1 MGSSAVLPENLER
14 DREMDL
20 QTYRSHFPAFGFE
33 NRAYFN
39 FGGQGLLCTAAL
51 ESITKNFQHIET
63 IGSFSNAAWDW
74 IFAEYYATKAV
85 IAQEFQVSPN
95 TISFTENTTVGCNI
109 ALWAVDWQ
117 QGDRLLL
124 SDCEHPGIIA
134 SAVQIQK
141 RFGVEIDYF
150 PLTNTRNSSANGD
163 DSESVVELLVEHLQ
177 PKTRMVML
185 SHICWNTG
193 QVLPLKAI
201 AQACH
206 EQDVFVAVDAAQSV
220 GVLPLNLEDIGAD
233 FYAFTAHKWWC
244 APLGLGGLYIR
255 PEIFD
260 RIEPVFAGWRG
271 LTAKTPIPQ
280 WKPDGAKFE
289 VATSTYTLYES
300 LRIAIA
306 EANSWGTQKQRYER
320 ICHLS
325 QILWQKLDAL
335 PHISMIRQLP
345 PESGLIS
352 FKIDREGLKSAIAS
366 KSHAAISKQLESEH
380 QIFIRALA
388 DPDCLRASVH
398 YLTSTDDLNRLVAAI
413 DESIESMG

>member
-1 MGSSAVLPENLER
+1 LGLVSSAVLPENLER
-14 DREMDL
+14 DREMEL
-20 QTYRSHFPAFGFE
+20 ENYRSHFPALGAK

-39 FGGQGLLCTAAL
+39 FGGQGILCEAAL
-51 ESITKNFQHIET
+51 DSIAKNFQHIEAM
-63 IGSFSNAAWDW
+63 GSFSNAAGDW
-74 IFAEYYATKAV
+74 MVKEYNETKAA
-85 IAQEFQVSPN
+85 ISQEFQVSPN
-95 TISFTENTTVGCNI
+95 TISLTENTTVGCNI

-150 PLTNTRNSSANGD
+150 PLSDTRNSSANGE
-163 DSESVVELLVEHLQ
+163 DSESVVQLLVEHLQ
-177 PKTRMVML
+177 AKTRMVML

-206 EQDVFVAVDAAQSV
+206 ERDVFIAVDAAQSV
-220 GVLPLNLEDIGAD
+220 GVLPLNLAELGAD

-260 RIEPVFAGWRG
+260 RIEPVFVGWRG

-280 WKPDGAKFE
+280 WRQDGAKFE
-289 VATSTYTLYES
+289 VATSTYPLYEA
-300 LRIAIA
+300 LRMAIA
-306 EANSWGTQKQRYER
+306 EANSWGTQQERYER
-320 ICHLS
+320 ICQLS
-325 QILWQKLDAL
+325 QILWQKLDDL
-335 PHISMIRQLP
+335 PYISMIRQLP

-398 YLTSTDDLNRLVAAI
+398 YLTSTVDINRLVAT
-413 DESIESMG
+413 IESMV

>member
-1 MGSSAVLPENLER
+1 MISSAVLPNNLER
-14 DREMDL
+14 DRDID
-20 QTYRSHFPAFGFE
+20 TYRSHFPALGVE

-39 FGGQGLLCTAAL
+39 FGGQGVLCEAAL
-51 ESITKNFQHIET
+51 ESITRNFQHIEAM
-63 IGSFSNAAWDW
+63 GSFSTAAGNWMVK
-74 IFAEYYATKAV
+74 EYNATKAV
-85 IAQEFQVSPN
+85 IAKEFQVSPH
-95 TISFTENTTVGCNI
+95 TISLTENTTVGCNI

-150 PLTNTRNSSANGD
+150 PLTNNRNSSANGD

-206 EQDVFVAVDAAQSV
+206 ERDVFVAVDAAQSV
-220 GVLPLNLEDIGAD
+220 GVLPLNLAELGAD

-260 RIEPVFAGWRG
+260 RIEPVFVGWRG
-271 LTAKTPIPQ
+271 LTDKTPIPQ
-280 WKPDGAKFE
+280 WRQDGAKFE
-289 VATSTYTLYES
+289 VATSTYTLYEA
-300 LRIAIA
+300 LRMAIA
-306 EANSWGTQKQRYER
+306 EANSWGTQQERYER
-320 ICHLS
+320 ICQLS
-325 QILWQKLDAL
+325 QDLWHKLDNL
-335 PHISMIRQLP
+335 PYISMIRQLP

-366 KSHAAISKQLESEH
+366 KSHAEISKQLESEH
-380 QIFIRALA
+380 QVFIRALA

-398 YLTSTDDLNRLVAAI
+398 YLTSSSDINRLVAT
-413 DESIESMG
+413 IESMV

>member
-1 MGSSAVLPENLER
+1 MISSAVLPNNLER
-14 DREMDL
+14 DRDID
-20 QTYRSHFPAFGFE
+20 TYRSHFPALGVE

-39 FGGQGLLCTAAL
+39 FGGQGVLCEAAL
-51 ESITKNFQHIET
+51 ESITRNFQHIEAM
-63 IGSFSNAAWDW
+63 GSFSSAAGNWMVR
-74 IFAEYYATKAV
+74 EYNATKAV
-85 IAQEFQVSPN
+85 IAHEFQVSPH
-95 TISFTENTTVGCNI
+95 TISLTENTTVGCNI

-124 SDCEHPGIIA
+124 SNCEHPGIIA

-163 DSESVVELLVEHLQ
+163 DSESVVELLMEHLQ

-206 EQDVFVAVDAAQSV
+206 ERDVFVAVDAAQSV
-220 GVLPLNLEDIGAD
+220 GVLPLNLAELGAD

-260 RIEPVFAGWRG
+260 RIEPVFVGWRG
-271 LTAKTPIPQ
+271 LTDKTPIPQ
-280 WKPDGAKFE
+280 WRQDGAKFE
-289 VATSTYTLYES
+289 VATSTYTLYEA
-300 LRIAIA
+300 LRMAIA
-306 EANSWGTQKQRYER
+306 EANSWGTQQERYER
-320 ICHLS
+320 ICRLS
-325 QILWQKLDAL
+325 QDLWKKLDNL
-335 PHISMIRQLP
+335 PYISMIRQLP

-366 KSHAAISKQLESEH
+366 KSHAEISKQLESEH
-380 QIFIRALA
+380 QVFIRALA

-398 YLTSTDDLNRLVAAI
+398 YLTSSSDINRLVAT
-413 DESIESMG
+413 IESMV

>member
-1 MGSSAVLPENLER
+1 MISSAVLPNNLER
-14 DREMDL
+14 DRDID
-20 QTYRSHFPAFGFE
+20 TYRSHFPALGVE

-39 FGGQGLLCTAAL
+39 FGGQGVLCEAAL
-51 ESITKNFQHIET
+51 ESISRNFQHIESM
-63 IGSFSNAAWDW
+63 GSFSNAAGNWMVK
-74 IFAEYYATKAV
+74 EYNATKAV
-85 IAQEFQVSPN
+85 IAKEFQVSPH
-95 TISFTENTTVGCNI
+95 TISLTENTTVGCNI

-141 RFGVEIDYF
+141 RFGVAIDYF
-150 PLTNTRNSSANGD
+150 PLTTTRNSSADGE
-163 DSESVVELLVEHLQ
+163 DSELVVELILQHLQ
-177 PKTRMVML
+177 PQTRMVML

-206 EQDVFVAVDAAQSV
+206 ERDVFVAIDAAQSV
-220 GVLPLNLEDIGAD
+220 GVLPLNLAELGAD

-260 RIEPVFAGWRG
+260 RIEPVFVGWRG
-271 LTAKTPIPQ
+271 LTDKTPIPQ
-280 WKPDGAKFE
+280 WRQDGAKFE
-289 VATSTYTLYES
+289 VATSTYPLYEA
-300 LRIAIA
+300 LRMAIA
-306 EANSWGTQKQRYER
+306 EANSWGTQQERYER
-320 ICHLS
+320 ICQLS
-325 QILWQKLDAL
+325 QDLWHKLDNL
-335 PHISMIRQLP
+335 PYISMIRQLP

-366 KSHAAISKQLESEH
+366 KSHAEISKQLESEH
-380 QIFIRALA
+380 QVFIRALA

-398 YLTSTDDLNRLVAAI
+398 YLTSSSDINRLVAT
-413 DESIESMG
+413 IESMV